1 MPYPQPA
8 ILTNLQCCA
17 VGRLAPALRVVAGQ
31 IPFRGGGSPAEL
43 GGPNLD
49 GSEAR
54 DGEAGLDA
62 RRLNGVVNVVVVQR
76 GELFAGDALT
86 CCSAVA
92 DLTGH
97 RRS

>member
-1 MPYPQPA
+1 M
-8 ILTNLQCCA
+8 
-17 VGRLAPALRVVAGQ
+17 
-31 IPFRGGGSPAEL
+31 
-43 GGPNLD
+43 

-54 DGEAGLDA
+54 DGEAALDA

-76 GELFAGDALT
+76 GELFAWRRFDLLLGL
-86 CCSAVA
+86 A